1 MKFCIKCGNPLKP
14 TARFCGKCGE
24 TLTQVDQPVQPE
36 PVVTPVCNSCGSA
49 IVPGVKFCTTCG
61 SPASG
66 SPSAPP
72 VRTPPPVLKPSKP
85 VKQTNPRKQQQEG
98 RKPAKK
104 RVLGVLK
111 IAASIIIIG
120 GLTVAGI
127 YYFGTYEPAKQGSL
141 AALYE
146 EEKYDPV
153 KIDSA
158 ATVVES
164 VFAASDTTGL
174 AKILSPSSLE
184 QKRQY
189 FAALLPHMPAF
200 ARDFKTR
207 KLLYATARFA
217 VYEFTSAK
225 GKFTAE
231 FCLGDHGEWMLMRF

>member
-1 MKFCIKCGNPLKP
+1 MNFCIKCGNPLKP

-24 TLTQVDQPVQPE
+24 ILSQVDQPVQPQ
-36 PVVTPVCNSCGSA
+36 PVATLVCNSCGLA
-49 IVPGVKFCTTCG
+49 ILPGVKFCTTCG

-72 VRTPPPVLKPSKP
+72 VRTLPPVVKPSKP
-85 VKQTNPRKQQQEG
+85 AKQKVVRKQQQEG

-120 GLTVAGI
+120 GLIVAGI
-127 YYFGTYEPAKQGSL
+127 YFFGSYRGGGGSL
-141 AALYE
+141 EALYV

-158 ATVVES
+158 ATVVEN
-164 VFAASDTTGL
+164 VFAASDTSGL
-174 AKILSPSSLE
+174 AKILSPSSLG
-184 QKRQY
+184 QKRQF
-189 FAALLPHMPAF
+189 FAALLPHMPVF
-200 ARDFKTR
+200 AKDFKTR

>member
-1 MKFCIKCGNPLKP
+1 MNFCTKCGNQLKP

-24 TLTQVDQPVQPE
+24 ILTQVDQPVQPE
-36 PVVTPVCNSCGSA
+36 PFAAPVCSSCGSV
-49 IVPGVKFCTTCG
+49 IIKGVKFCTTCG

-66 SPSAPP
+66 NSSAPP
-72 VRTPPPVLKPSKP
+72 VRTPPPVVKPSKP
-85 VKQTNPRKQQQEG
+85 AKQKIARKPQQEG
-98 RKPAKK
+98 RKPTKK

-111 IAASIIIIG
+111 VAASIIIIG

-127 YYFGTYEPAKQGSL
+127 YFFGSYRGGGGSPE
-141 AALYE
+141 ALYV

-158 ATVVES
+158 ATVVEN
-164 VFAASDTTGL
+164 VFAASDTSGL
-174 AKILSPSSLE
+174 AKILSPSSLG

-189 FAALLPHMPAF
+189 FADLLPHMPFF
-200 ARDFKTR
+200 AKDFKTR

-217 VYEFTSAK
+217 VYEFSSDR

-231 FCLGDHGEWMLMRF
+231 FCLGDHSKWMLMRF